1 MISTTLLS
9 KEKEIY
15 SVTGEERIG
24 VIPIMDNEA
33 VEKAISKAKE
43 AQPQW
48 AEIELYKRAEI
59 LHDWADQLLKNQT
72 NIAEVI
78 SKEVGKGYDAA
89 KKEVTRTADLI
100 RYVAEEG
107 CRMHG
112 ELMKGDS
119 FKGGKATKL
128 AMVDQAPLGVILAIS
143 PFNYPVNLAAS
154 KIAPALI
161 SGNAVVFKPASQGAL
176 SGLLMVKAL
185 LQTDIPQEA
194 VQTVT
199 GKGSEIGDLLV
210 THPDIDMI
218 TFTGSSATGQ
228 AISQKAKMKP
238 VVLELGGKDPAIV
251 LEDADLSLAAEQI
264 VSGAFSYSGQRCTA
278 IKRVLADQQIADEL
292 VGKIKEQVEQ
302 LSVGLP
308 EENATITP
316 LINTQAADYVEE
328 LIEDALEKGATPVLN
343 HTRKDNLI
351 SPAVLDHVTID
362 MRIAWE
368 EPFGPVLPILHFK
381 EEGEMIKIANQSE
394 YGLQAS
400 IFTKDVQKALFMG
413 SKLNVGSVQLNAKT
427 ERGPDHFPFIGAKSS
442 GLGSQGI
449 RRSIESMTRDKLF
462 VLNL

>member
-24 VIPIMDNEA
+24 VIPIMEKES
-33 VEKAISKAKE
+33 VEKAIHKAKE

-48 AEIELYKRAEI
+48 AEIELYKRADI
-59 LHDWADQLLKNQT
+59 LHDWADQLLKNQA

-78 SKEVGKGYDAA
+78 SKEVGKGYNAA

-112 ELMKGDS
+112 ELLKGDS
-119 FKGGKATKL
+119 FKGGKATKM
-128 AMVDQAPLGVILAIS
+128 AMVEQAPLGVVLAIS

-176 SGLLMVKAL
+176 SGLLMVEAL
-185 LQTDIPQEA
+185 LQTDIPQEV

-238 VVLELGGKDPAIV
+238 VVLELGGKDPAFV

-278 IKRVLADQQIADEL
+278 IKRVLADQKIADEL
-292 VGKIKEQVEQ
+292 IGKIKELVEQ
-302 LSVGLP
+302 LSVGSP

-328 LIEDALEKGATPVLN
+328 LIEEALEKGAAPVLN
-343 HTRKDNLI
+343 HKRVNNLI
-351 SPAVLDHVTID
+351 SPALLDHVTTD

-368 EPFGPVLPILHFK
+368 EPFGPVLPILRFK
-381 EEGEMIKIANQSE
+381 EEAEMIKIANQSE

-400 IFTKDVQKALFMG
+400 IFTKNVQKAFFMG